1 MYAAVESLPSFLKG
15 VVVPGSRSS
24 KQPQILADRYRVE
37 RRIGA
42 GAHATTWRGWDERLD
57 RPVAIKILHAQ
68 LANDPVFVQRFRA
81 EAKAAASVRQ
91 ANVVDVYDFGQQD
104 GELYIIMQYV
114 DGEDLKS
121 LIEHEAPMALA
132 KVVGI
137 IGNVLDGLQAIHAA
151 GIVHRDI
158 KPQNVLIGTDG
169 IARVTDFGI
178 AEVSSTSG
186 LTTEGFTL
194 GTVDYMAPEQAQG
207 LPLTQSADLYATG
220 VVLYEMLTGTLPF
233 RGESSREVMLG
244 HINGQVIPPGVRMP
258 NRGIPEL
265 ADAVVTQSL
274 AKEPQ
279 RRFRS
284 ANAMKQAIIQAL
296 GSGTAAHTVMMQRAP
311 SPRHRPA
318 AAVPQETQQAWS
330 SPEAAAETG
339 SGLAGAF
346 RALLLLLLIG
356 ALGVAAWGAY
366 QVWQSDEIDIP
377 FITLPGGNDNDEAPE
392 DQALPTAVPTDVPQ
406 PTEAPPPPIEQQ
418 PTAPPDSEAPVE
430 VPPTEIPPDTGNDV
444 PVETDPT
451 DIPVIVPIESG
462 QPTDPPADQPAG

>member
-1 MYAAVESLPSFLKG
+1 M
-15 VVVPGSRSS
+15 PGSRSS

-91 ANVVDVYDFGQQD
+91 ANVVDVYDFGQEQD
-104 GELYIIMQYV
+104 ELYIIMQLV
-114 DGEDLKS
+114 DGEDLKA
-121 LIEHEAPMALA
+121 LIQREAPLTPERVA
-132 KVVGI
+132 GI

-178 AEVSSTSG
+178 ADVSSTSG

-207 LPLTQSADLYATG
+207 LQLTQSADLYATG
-220 VVLYEMLTGTLPF
+220 VMLYEMLTGTLPF
-233 RGESSREVMLG
+233 RGESPREIMLG
-244 HINGQVIPPGVRMP
+244 HINGPVIPPGVRMP
-258 NRGIPEL
+258 NRGIPEM
-265 ADAVVTQSL
+265 ADAVVSQSL

-284 ANAMKQAIIQAL
+284 ANAMKQAVMQAL
-296 GSGTAAHTVMMQRAP
+296 SSGSAAHTVMMQRAP
-311 SPRHRPA
+311 TPRQRPA
-318 AAVPQETQQAWS
+318 TAVAPQQTQQAWS
-330 SPEAAAETG
+330 EPEADPETG

-377 FITLPGGNDNDEAPE
+377 FITLPGGNNNDDTPE
-392 DQALPTAVPTDVPQ
+392 GQALPTTVPTDVPQ

-418 PTAPPDSEAPVE
+418 PTAPPEVNVPVE
-430 VPPTEIPPDTGNDV
+430 VPPTEIPPDTGGDDV
-444 PVETDPT
+444 PVETAPT
-451 DIPVIVPIESG
+451 EIPVIVPIESD
-462 QPTDPPADQPAG
+462 QPTNPPADQPAG